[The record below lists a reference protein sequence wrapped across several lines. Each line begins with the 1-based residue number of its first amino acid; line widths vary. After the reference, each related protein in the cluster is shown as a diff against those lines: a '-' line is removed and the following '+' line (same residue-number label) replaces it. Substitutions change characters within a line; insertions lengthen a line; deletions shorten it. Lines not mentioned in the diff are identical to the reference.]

1 MGDGWP
7 PGGGKLLQLLHTQK
21 KRKRKKEQKKTPS
34 AELERTSLTHEI
46 DISYNKEE
54 EEKIS
59 KTERSSVSTIFL
71 VSA

>member
-7 PGGGKLLQLLHTQK
+7 LGGGKLLQLLHTQK

-34 AELERTSLTHEI
+34 AELEKN
-46 DISYNKEE
+46 ISYNKEE